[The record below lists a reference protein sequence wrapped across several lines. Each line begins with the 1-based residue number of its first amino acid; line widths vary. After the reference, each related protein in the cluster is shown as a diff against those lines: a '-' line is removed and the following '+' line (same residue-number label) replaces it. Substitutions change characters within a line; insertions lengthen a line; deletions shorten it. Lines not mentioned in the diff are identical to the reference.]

1 MVNKVFIKL
10 IPFIVNLVLMS
21 LQIVNVDG
29 STLNARF

>member
-10 IPFIVNLVLMS
+10 IPIIVNLVLMS

-29 STLNARF
+29 STLNAGF